1 MSFTYSFHAK
11 DLELNSHLGVR
22 IASSRAYAVYSRPRV
37 SMQRAQVEPGRCSV
51 TEVSLD
57 DLQGMGTQTIL
68 KDRAANGIE
77 LTYRINQ
84 YAHRP
89 FLLLR
94 LSISN
99 QGPEPLHLHEL
110 VLCHASAGNLLI
122 DPVERGLDFFK
133 VGWHG
138 WAYSGLRHAHER
150 ELRTLVGHLTRT
162 QYCNPTTPLPRKP
175 GEFSSEGWAILA
187 SERVALVVG
196 LVSMA
201 DQFGQV
207 IVTCQPGQ
215 LGLRLATQAD
225 GILLAPGESCD
236 SEWGFLQVLSLPD
249 ADPAREYV
257 LAVARQMGT
266 RSLLTPPP
274 LQWTHWYQFFQDISA
289 EKFITNLEAINAV
302 RSQVPFQ
309 VVQLDDGYQSA
320 WGDWSTTN
328 PRFPAGL
335 DDLAGRIRQA
345 GYTPGLWLAPF
356 IVQPRS
362 TIDREHPDWLLQ
374 SHRGRPRSAG
384 FFYNFWGHAL
394 DMTHPAV
401 QEHLAALVETL
412 SQRWGFSMLKLDFL
426 YSAALPGR
434 RYDPRSTR
442 AQALRRGLDVIR
454 QAAGEETFLLGC
466 GCPFGP
472 AIGVVD
478 AMRIG
483 PDTAPTWEPYFNWA
497 AWASPLLRREPST
510 PALRNNLRN
519 LLNLSCLHRRWWWND
534 PDCLLVRHQNTGL
547 SEAEVRSSVTLTGLS
562 GGMMVDSDELAA
574 LSPERLK
581 MLSCLAPILSPG
593 GQPLDMLERDMP
605 ELYHVPVQ
613 AAAGCWHLVAL
624 FNWSNC
630 PQRIRV
636 ALPRLGLPAGQEFY
650 VFDFWAQR
658 GWLTQ
663 AAELTFP
670 EIPAHDCRLL
680 RISVM
685 EPDSSLPQLL
695 GDTLHIT
702 QGLEIASWQAGP
714 ERLELQTLDLGRQ
727 ADGALWLALPAPPLL
742 VSCNGMPLQADEMG
756 EGFYRIPLIF
766 TGRAKI
772 ELTLMPDSRFEP
784 GRQAG

>member
-1 MSFTYSFHAK
+1 
-11 DLELNSHLGVR
+11 
-22 IASSRAYAVYSRPRV
+22 
-37 SMQRAQVEPGRCSV
+37 MQA
-51 TEVSLD
+51 
-57 DLQGMGTQTIL
+57 
-68 KDRAANGIE
+68 
-77 LTYRINQ
+77 
-84 YAHRP
+84 
-89 FLLLR
+89 
-94 LSISN
+94 
-99 QGPEPLHLHEL
+99 
-110 VLCHASAGNLLI
+110 
-122 DPVERGLDFFK
+122 
-133 VGWHG
+133 
-138 WAYSGLRHAHER
+138 
-150 ELRTLVGHLTRT
+150 
-162 QYCNPTTPLPRKP
+162 LP
-175 GEFSSEGWAILA
+175 
-187 SERVALVVG
+187 
-196 LVSMA
+196 
-201 DQFGQV
+201 
-207 IVTCQPGQ
+207 
-215 LGLRLATQAD
+215 
-225 GILLAPGESCD
+225 
-236 SEWGFLQVLSLPD
+236 LPD

-266 RSLLTPPP
+266 RPLISPPP

-356 IVQPRS
+356 VVQPGS

-394 DMTHPAV
+394 DTTHPAV

-454 QAAGEETFLLGC
+454 QAAGEDTFLLGC

-483 PDTAPTWEPYFNWA
+483 PDTAPNWEPYFNWA
-497 AWASPLLRREPST
+497 AWASPLLRREPSP

-581 MLSCLAPILSPG
+581 MLSCLTPILSPG
-593 GQPLDMLERDMP
+593 GQPLDMLEHDMP

-613 AAAGCWHLVAL
+613 AAAGRWHLVAL

-630 PQRIRV
+630 PQQRSI

-685 EPDSSLPQLL
+685 EPGSSYSPSFLVIPCTSPR
-695 GDTLHIT
+695 GWRSPPGKP
-702 QGLEIASWQAGP
+702 GLN
-714 ERLELQTLDLGRQ
+714 D
-727 ADGALWLALPAPPLL
+727 
-742 VSCNGMPLQADEMG
+742 
-756 EGFYRIPLIF
+756 
-766 TGRAKI
+766 
-772 ELTLMPDSRFEP
+772 
-784 GRQAG
+784 